1 MPQLVNVTLNNGTED
16 IVYTPQQIV
25 GNVASLIDPATTI
38 LGAGQ
43 LSNSVRRTAQR
54 RKTTVKLQVPVLG
67 SETVNGITREVILR
81 KAYATVEFDFAI
93 ESATADRTE
102 FRKMLIS
109 ALNDPSFVATIDKNE
124 SLY

>member
-1 MPQLVNVTLNNGTED
+1 MPQLVNVTLNNGTKD

-25 GNVASLIDPATTI
+25 GNVASLIDPSPTI
-38 LGAGQ
+38 SGAGQ
-43 LSNSVRRTAQR
+43 LSNSVRRSASR

-67 SETVNGITREVILR
+67 SETVNGISREVVLR

-93 ESATADRTE
+93 ESTTAERTS
-102 FRKMLIS
+102 FRNMLIA
-109 ALNDPSFVATIDKNE
+109 ALKDTSFVATIDKNE

>member
-25 GNVASLIDPATTI
+25 GNVASLIDPEHTI
-38 LGAGQ
+38 MGTGQ
-43 LSNSVRRTAQR
+43 LSNSVRRSATR

-67 SETVNGITREVILR
+67 NETVNGMTREVVLH
-81 KAYATVEFDFAI
+81 KSYATVEFDFAI
-93 ESATADRTE
+93 ESTTADRTS
-102 FRKMLIS
+102 FRNMLIS
-109 ALNDPSFVATIDKNE
+109 ALKDTSFVATIDKNE